1 MLRWHNKT
9 LLVSFET
16 NDESQQH
23 VDVITQEFRHLL
35 GKLDKDIKRIVI
47 GQSKENEK
55 VVLQVQKQ
63 LAQALFR
70 ISVDFRRQ
78 ETHFLNKL
86 EEQKGYSRGHFGLLE
101 ESEVTEA
108 IDMGF
113 SDQQL
118 SQLRQSESYVAQR
131 DEEITKIVETITD
144 LAEIMKDLSVLVVEQ
159 GSILDRI
166 DYNIQQV
173 DEHVTSGVKELQ
185 KAEKSQK
192 QSRSL
197 MCIICL
203 MLAIFIV
210 FLYIIF
216 TKT

>member
-1 MLRWHNKT
+1 M

-16 NDESQQH
+16 DDVSQQT
-23 VDVITQEFRHLL
+23 VDVITQEFKHLL
-35 GKLDKDIKRIVI
+35 SKLDREIKDITRN
-47 GQSKENEK
+47 QTRDNEK
-55 VVLQVQKQ
+55 IVSQVQRQ
-63 LAQALFR
+63 LAQALYR

-78 ETHFLNKL
+78 ETHFLNRL
-86 EEQKGYSRGHFGLLE
+86 EEQKGYERGHFGLLE
-101 ESEVTEA
+101 DSEQTDD
-108 IDMGF
+108 IDVGF
-113 SDQQL
+113 SNQQL
-118 SQLRQSESYVAQR
+118 SQLQAAQSYMTQR
-131 DEEITKIVETITD
+131 DEEIQKIVETITD

-166 DYNIQQV
+166 DYNIDQV
-173 DEHVTSGVKELQ
+173 DEHVKGAVNELN

-197 MCIICL
+197 LCIAGL
-203 MLAIFIV
+203 MVAIFIV